1 MLEVKGIDVF
11 YGDLQALWD
20 VSLNVKEGELVS
32 IIGPNGAGKTT
43 LLKTIMGLLRPRKGS
58 INFLGQEI
66 TKLKPHR
73 IVELGI
79 GVVPEG
85 RRIFPYMSVY
95 DNLVVAAYM
104 ARAREK
110 VKDTLEWVFNLFPI
124 LKERKNQMASTLSGG
139 EQQMLT
145 IARSLI
151 TRPKLLMFDE
161 PSLGLA
167 PVIVSNLINVIK
179 KLNAEGITI
188 LLVEQNVRDALE
200 IADRAYVLETGKIIL
215 EGTNKELLENEHVKE
230 AFLGI

>member
-145 IARSLI
+145 IARALI

-215 EGTNKELLENEHVKE
+215 EGTSKELLENEHVKE